1 MWFICKYKV
10 EMNILK
16 WWLLDISF
24 KFLFYYTVSRKLW
37 NRGFKILAK
46 NEKRK
51 TGWPQRI
58 FHLYQSKSKYSGR
71 GVEMIDLVSP
81 LMWPVTYDFS
91 GLVKGCQRLRSKSQ
105 VCSRSPCINPWHKGH
120 GLFLLVSCHIGARW
134 GT

>member
-71 GVEMIDLVSP
+71 GVEMISESYNLKAYFKTESSEYDR
-81 LMWPVTYDFS
+81 VTGVTHLQNYKMIYVYIIS
-91 GLVKGCQRLRSKSQ
+91 S
-105 VCSRSPCINPWHKGH
+105 
-120 GLFLLVSCHIGARW
+120 
-134 GT
+134 